1 MGIWEYPSSWTHS
14 LSWSH
19 LALHMFFLKEM
30 TQKACVF
37 VEGEGQIFWQA
48 GQGTVTFILLTC
60 SFVEQQAGR

>member
-1 MGIWEYPSSWTHS
+1 
-14 LSWSH
+14 
-19 LALHMFFLKEM
+19 MFFLKEM